1 MDARDNFPR
10 QNGKDNVDITT
21 FLGPV
26 LAVGLILLGMVME
39 GGHISSL
46 IQVTA
51 LLIVGG
57 GAAGCILASFPMEH
71 SIQAM
76 KALKICIFPPKS
88 NHEKVI
94 AELTELCQFAR
105 KNGIMALE
113 GKAKAHPDP
122 FTRKGLTLVVD
133 GIDPAMLL
141 SILETELETFEE
153 HAKIPIPVFEGG
165 GAYAPTIGIIGAV
178 LGLIHVMSNLDDP
191 SKLGGGIATAFVAT
205 IYGLAIANIIAL
217 PLASKYKI
225 RVHEMVH
232 EKNMIMQGIVALQNG
247 ENPHFLAQR
256 LRAFVAGGG
265 HGAKEGGH

>member
-1 MDARDNFPR
+1 M
-10 QNGKDNVDITT
+10 
-21 FLGPV
+21 
-26 LAVGLILLGMVME
+26 ILLGMIIE
-39 GGHISSL
+39 GGHIQSL
-46 IQVTA
+46 IQATA
-51 LLIVGG
+51 LMIVGG
-57 GAAGCILASFPMEH
+57 GAVGCILGSFPLEH
-71 SIQAM
+71 SIQAL
-76 KALKICIFPPKS
+76 KALKICFFPPKS
-88 NHEKVI
+88 SHEKVI

-113 GKAKAHPDP
+113 SKAKSHPDP

-141 SILETELETFEE
+141 SIMETELETFEE
-153 HAKIPIPVFEGG
+153 HAKIPIGVFEGG

-205 IYGLAIANIIAL
+205 IYGLSIANIIAL
-217 PLASKYKI
+217 PLASKYKV

-247 ENPHFLAQR
+247 ENPHFLSQR
-256 LRAFVAGGG
+256 LRAFVAGSHGG
-265 HGAKEGGH
+265 KEGGH

>member
-1 MDARDNFPR
+1 M
-10 QNGKDNVDITT
+10 DITT

-26 LAVGLILLGMVME
+26 VAVGMVILGMLLE
-39 GGHISSL
+39 GGEIKSL
-46 IQVTA
+46 VQATA
-51 LLIVGG
+51 LIIVGG
-57 GAAGCILASFPMEH
+57 GTVGAILASFPLEH
-71 SIQAM
+71 TIQAI
-76 KALKICIFPPKS
+76 KALKIVVSPPK
-88 NHEKVI
+88 NDHEKVI

-153 HAKIPIPVFEGG
+153 HAKIPIPVMEGG

-205 IYGLAIANIIAL
+205 IYGLTIANVIAL
-217 PLASKYKI
+217 PIASKYKI

-247 ENPHFLAQR
+247 ENPHFLSQR
-256 LRAFVAGGG
+256 LRAFLPHDASHGKEGGG
-265 HGAKEGGH
+265 H